1 MSLLWKLA
9 LMGVSVAVVYQNAP
23 GEQAWMTELPKPPV
37 DDDNNTYESFQ
48 FVGGDGLSALSGRVF
63 LPPKDNDSDG
73 IFEVDD
79 VATKQSPPPVIV
91 MANGL
96 GLSQDSSYVQTFVN
110 VFTNSGFATITFDYA
125 TFGYSDGWPRHQVK
139 PRHHVADL
147 RALLKFLQKDDLSQK
162 VDVSRIGLWGT
173 SLGGGHVLAVAADA
187 DENGISIK
195 AVVGNV
201 PHVKS
206 ALECVVKTILRDPA
220 PALTGLLKVTGAL
233 LKWIISQA
241 ITGETT
247 YIPFHGLPGS
257 SAIMQ
262 NPGDDEGYGNLITN
276 EMRQSGWTNLASVG
290 SLAPL
295 LLYRPFN
302 TVARINAP
310 TLLVVA
316 EEDTLCPA
324 DAAIDAVGVI
334 NVSRLLTL
342 PGIGHFGVY
351 EGDALKDTLF
361 TTVEFFRQ
369 RV

>member
-96 GLSQDSSYVQTFVN
+96 GLTQDSSYVQTFVN

-206 ALECVVKTILRDPA
+206 ALECVVKTILRNPNPNQPDP
-220 PALTGLLKVTGAL
+220 L
-233 LKWIISQA
+233 
-241 ITGETT
+241 
-247 YIPFHGLPGS
+247 
-257 SAIMQ
+257 
-262 NPGDDEGYGNLITN
+262 
-276 EMRQSGWTNLASVG
+276 SV
-290 SLAPL
+290 L
-295 LLYRPFN
+295 
-302 TVARINAP
+302 
-310 TLLVVA
+310 
-316 EEDTLCPA
+316 
-324 DAAIDAVGVI
+324 
-334 NVSRLLTL
+334 
-342 PGIGHFGVY
+342 
-351 EGDALKDTLF
+351 
-361 TTVEFFRQ
+361 
-369 RV
+369 